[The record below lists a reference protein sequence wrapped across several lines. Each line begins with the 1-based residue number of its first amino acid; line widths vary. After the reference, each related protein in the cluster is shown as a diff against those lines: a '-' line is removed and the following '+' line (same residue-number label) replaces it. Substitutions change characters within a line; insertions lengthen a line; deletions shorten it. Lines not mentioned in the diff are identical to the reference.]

1 MEQAPT
7 LHRLVQDIGDPLLRL
22 AVDPGGADQPLA
34 GVAIHDPADPDEMEA
49 GCLVLCVG
57 VALGAELLA
66 LGSAAQRAGA
76 RGLAVKGPV
85 PAEAAD
91 CPVPVVEVNPDAS
104 WMHVATTL
112 RQRLLDHSRAQ
123 WEPAGATSDLFA
135 LANTISAMIQAPVTI
150 EDAVSAVLAWSAGQD
165 DTDESRVETILGRA
179 VHPSRLHKLAEQGAF
194 DRLHSSKAPVYI
206 ESYEPGLLPRVAIAV
221 RADSEVL
228 GYVWAVVT
236 APLPEEHTRWLELFA
251 PVVALHLANT
261 RSDRSAWARQRRHE
275 LAAAVLGGGPDGEIA
290 ARELQ
295 LHTGALCLI
304 AVGLC
309 PPGAPSDGA
318 SDTAPTEAAV
328 AAAGLRRL
336 EEALTLYLSAVRPSA
351 VTVRGDRAVYVLG
364 AWPQQSRDEVLAAA
378 RSLAAD
384 FVARS
389 PGGPGGDYLAAVAG
403 PAVEPG
409 RVPAVRAQADA
420 VLRALRGAG
429 DSAPAVATL
438 DETALHVLLDRLGD
452 VAQSLG
458 LPPTTGPLRSL
469 VEHDGPDGVLTETL
483 AAYLA
488 AGSLAEDAAAHL
500 RVHVNTLRYRLRRIR
515 EVSGLDFHDADQ
527 MLLAQLQLRLWL
539 RETTGPF
546 HTADKTRHSSFTH
559 RTSRCSG

>member
-7 LHRLVQDIGDPLLRL
+7 LHRLVQDIGEPLLRL

-34 GVAIHDPADPDEMEA
+34 GVAIHDPADAEAMEA

-57 VALGAELLA
+57 VTRGAELLT

-85 PAEAAD
+85 PAETAD

-104 WMHVATTL
+104 WMHVATIL

-135 LANTISAMIQAPVTI
+135 LANTVSAMIQAPVTI
-150 EDAVSAVLAWSAGQD
+150 EDAASAVLAWSAGQD
-165 DTDESRVETILGRA
+165 DTDESRVETILSRA

-194 DRLHSSKAPVYI
+194 ERLHSSTAPVYI

-221 RADSEVL
+221 RANSEVL

-261 RSDRSAWARQRRHE
+261 RSDGSAWARQQRRE
-275 LAAAVLGGGPDGEIA
+275 LAAAVLAGGPAGEGA

-304 AVGLC
+304 AVGLR
-309 PPGAPSDGA
+309 PRDTA
-318 SDTAPTEAAV
+318 SDIASDAASDAASAEAAV

-336 EEALTLYLSAVRPSA
+336 EDALTLYLTAVRPSA
-351 VTVRGDRAVYVLG
+351 VAVRGDRAVYVLV
-364 AWPQQSRDEVLAAA
+364 AWPQPSRDEILAAA

-384 FVARS
+384 FVSRS

-403 PAVEPG
+403 PAAEPG

-429 DSAPAVATL
+429 GSAPAVATL
-438 DETALHVLLDRLGD
+438 DETALQVLLDRLGD

-458 LPPTTGPLRSL
+458 LPSTTGPLRRL
-469 VEHDGPDGVLTETL
+469 AEHDGPDGVLTETL

-488 AGSLAEDAAAHL
+488 AGCLTEDAAAQL

-527 MLLAQLQLRLWL
+527 LLLAQLQLRLRL
-539 RETTGPF
+539 RETAAPF
-546 HTADKTRHSSFTH
+546 HPDEKTRLSTF
-559 RTSRCSG
+559 